1 MIGQRALVSSHDPL
15 FHKDEPMAHNNQNLV
30 LDSTETAQFL
40 ELQAELNKDGT
51 RRSLSQVVAYA
62 LRVALANAKAAPNA
76 DFRDKGE
83 LFSDPF
89 ERTI

>member
-1 MIGQRALVSSHDPL
+1 
-15 FHKDEPMAHNNQNLV
+15 MAHNNPSIV
-30 LDSTETAQFL
+30 LNPSETAQML
-40 ELQAELNKDGT
+40 ELQELLNKDSIN
-51 RRSLSQVVAYA
+51 RSISQVVDYA
-62 LRVALANAKAAPNA
+62 LRVAMANPKAAPNA

>member
-1 MIGQRALVSSHDPL
+1 
-15 FHKDEPMAHNNQNLV
+15 MAHNNQNLV
-30 LDSTETAQFL
+30 LDNTETAQFL
-40 ELQAELNKDGT
+40 ELQEELNKDGT

-62 LRVALANAKAAPNA
+62 LEVAMANAKAAPNS